1 MSNYD
6 KHAARRLM
14 AENPGMNYTAALRT
28 VRERWG
34 EAEHRVSQTLL
45 DPQSRPGQLPHLAI
59 AGPSGSG
66 KSVLV
71 QQIMLSHLLA
81 GHDVFLSDWK
91 WSTMSS
97 YPFTDWLAAP
107 FAKSTEETQTLL
119 ETVISGRDRSRPALV
134 VIEDLAYLDEEAIG
148 DVNILA
154 RMGRSLEV
162 RLAVTSQST
171 EKLSDRVLAGSLFGK
186 VLMGLPRSERDT
198 SWIGFAPS
206 LDDLPL
212 RGNDK
217 GFGLYSDPDSDVA
230 QPFRGEYMSAVE
242 IEAVLRAASVPTR
255 EERDR

>member
-34 EAEHRVSQTLL
+34 EAEHRVSRTLL
-45 DPQSRPGQLPHLAI
+45 DPHSRPGQLPHLAI
-59 AGPSGSG
+59 AGPTGSG
-66 KSVLV
+66 KSVLTR
-71 QQIMLSHLLA
+71 QIMLSHLLA
-81 GHDVFLSDWK
+81 GHDVFLSDGK

-97 YPFTDWLAAP
+97 HPFTDWLAAP
-107 FAKSTEETQTLL
+107 FAKSTEETQDLL
-119 ETVISGRDRSRPALV
+119 ERVTSGRDRSRPALV
-134 VIEDLAYLDEEAIG
+134 VIEELAYLGEEAIG
-148 DVNILA
+148 DVNVLA
-154 RMGRSLEV
+154 RMGRSLGV
-162 RLAVTSQST
+162 RLVVTFQST
-171 EKLSDRVLAGSLFGK
+171 EKLSGKALAGSLFGK

-198 SWIGFAPS
+198 SWLGVALPPN
-206 LDDLPL
+206 DLL
-212 RGNDK
+212 RRGSDK

-242 IEAVLRAASVPTR
+242 IEAALRAAGVPTR